1 MGKKILIVED
11 DVALYNMYSAELKL
25 KGFDVINISDGSMA
39 IESIKR
45 ERPDLVLLDV
55 MLPQKNGLQIL
66 EDLKGDDD
74 IKGTKVVMLTN
85 YGTDENI
92 SKAVELGAEDYV
104 MKYNIVPADLSDKVK
119 SILGENSDVKLVS

>member
-45 ERPDLVLLDV
+45 EKPDLVLLDV
-55 MLPQKNGLQIL
+55 MLPQKIGLQIL

>member
-45 ERPDLVLLDV
+45 EKPDLVLLDV